1 LLRLIFSC
9 QRGSPY
15 CGLGLDGGNR
25 PVQSQNTIK
34 NFASHSESFTHRNIR
49 KFRSGMATLSW
60 LKQSVLLEEACMN
73 ASRFPVCVSSRWLF
87 GLSVLL
93 FLAALFPPM
102 TSAQE
107 FPSRPVRFLLPIAPG
122 GGIDITVRTIA
133 PRLSVIWGQTVVVDN
148 RPGATGAIGLETA
161 ARAQPDGHTI
171 TLITGTHT
179 ARRATHSGRLT
190 YDLIKDFAPVTQ
202 MTRQSYVLV
211 LHPSVAAKS
220 VPELIA
226 LAKAKPGGLT
236 YGSAGQG
243 SLQHLSGA
251 LLGALTSTNLLHV
264 AYKGG
269 GPALADVLGG
279 QITMVFATPLES
291 VPHIKTGR
299 LRPLA
304 VTSPK
309 RSPAMPDLPSI
320 AETGVAGYEVTNWYG
335 VLAPVATSKAI
346 INKLNKGIVEVLRM
360 PEMIERFK
368 ADGVELIGSTP
379 EEYRKHIHD
388 EIAKWERVVK
398 TAGIKVD

>member
-1 LLRLIFSC
+1 VEEVFM
-9 QRGSPY
+9 
-15 CGLGLDGGNR
+15 
-25 PVQSQNTIK
+25 NT
-34 NFASHSESFTHRNIR
+34 S
-49 KFRSGMATLSW
+49 ATLFNARPRS
-60 LKQSVLLEEACMN
+60 LSYGFAAAFLLAVLLAPG
-73 ASRFPVCVSSRWLF
+73 AF
-87 GLSVLL
+87 
-93 FLAALFPPM
+93 
-102 TSAQE
+102 AQE
-107 FPSRPVRFLLPIAPG
+107 FPSRPVRFILPIAPG

-133 PRLSVIWGQTVVVDN
+133 PRLSVIWKQSVVVDN
-148 RPGATGAIGLETA
+148 RSGATGAIGLETA
-161 ARAQPDGHTI
+161 ARAQADGYTI

-179 ARRATHSGRLT
+179 ARRATHHGRLT
-190 YDLIKDFAPVTQ
+190 YDLVKDFAAVTQ

-220 VPELIA
+220 IPELLA
-226 LAKAKPGGLT
+226 LAKAKPGSLT

-251 LLGALTSTNLLHV
+251 LLGALTGANFLHV

-269 GPALADVLGG
+269 GPALADVLAG
-279 QITMVFATPLES
+279 QISMVFATPLES

-320 AETGVAGYEVTNWYG
+320 AETGVTGYEVTNWYG
-335 VLAPVATSKAI
+335 VLAPAATPKAI
-346 INKLNKGIVEVLRM
+346 IDKLNRGIVEVLRM

-368 ADGVELIGSTP
+368 GDGVELVGSTP
-379 EEYRKHIHD
+379 AEYRKHID
-388 EIAKWERVVK
+388 AEIVKWERVVK